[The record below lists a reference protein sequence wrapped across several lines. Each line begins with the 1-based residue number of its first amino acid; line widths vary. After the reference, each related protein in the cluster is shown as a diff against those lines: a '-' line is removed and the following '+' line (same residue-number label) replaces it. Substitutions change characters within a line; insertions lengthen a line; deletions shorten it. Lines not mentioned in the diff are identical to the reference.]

1 MMRTSTNGTARCRR
15 AGSCRW
21 DGSFVGCV
29 MLTGIDFSASVHDRA
44 PDPSI
49 GTVTAHTGRRFHSR
63 EYRRPRRLDR
73 GGWTAAAGRRRPA
86 APDPARHRTAMLCS
100 IDFSATVHDR
110 APDPSIGTFTVHGE
124 RESHAPEH
132 HLRPRGADA
141 DQGRAEPNDSN
152 HPSTTILR
160 PDCLADLDAPAP
172 RHEDLVRVRPL

>member
-1 MMRTSTNGTARCRR
+1 
-15 AGSCRW
+15 
-21 DGSFVGCV
+21 

-49 GTVTAHTGRRFHSR
+49 GAVTVHTDGDSI
-63 EYRRPRRLDR
+63 PGSIGGR
-73 GGWTAAAGRRRPA
+73 GGWTAVAGRRRPA